1 LFFFIKE
8 EKIYIRG
15 KDMGKT
21 LKIRYEYEDGSKYI
35 GEYYEIEEEDY
46 ISLIWHGKGRLMEQ
60 RTFY

>member
-1 LFFFIKE
+1 
-8 EKIYIRG
+8 
-15 KDMGKT
+15 MGKT